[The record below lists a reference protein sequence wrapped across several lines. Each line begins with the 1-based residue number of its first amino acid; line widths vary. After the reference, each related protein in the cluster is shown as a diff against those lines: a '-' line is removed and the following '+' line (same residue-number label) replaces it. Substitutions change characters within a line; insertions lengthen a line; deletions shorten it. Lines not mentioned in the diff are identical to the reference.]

1 MSRPALGPARGRRT
15 AGVFGAAARRL
26 WPFLGGCHISGD
38 VEDPIKMTLFSWS
51 NWPLV
56 FICAAMIAAAVIDWW
71 KFKVPNKLTFPI
83 IISGWLLG
91 LAYSLGLPLAAHQQG
106 GILASVA
113 GTAFGLVLLLPAYAI
128 GGMGA
133 GDVKMN
139 MGFGSW
145 AGAFFGLE
153 GGLCLWVIFY
163 AFCAGV
169 LAGGIIG
176 IGMILA
182 RRTFKQNVAH
192 ARAIMFDL
200 ATAGSISAVA
210 SNAQERR
217 PRWHRLPYGVPLC
230 IGFVGYLWF
239 AGSHPPES
247 HGFNN
252 SPSIVSFAHRAGSP
266 ELSTFQD

>member
-1 MSRPALGPARGRRT
+1 MRSLAQNVREFLTREDGPTAVEYAVMLAL
-15 AGVFGAAARRL
+15 
-26 WPFLGGCHISGD
+26 I
-38 VEDPIKMTLFSWS
+38 
-51 NWPLV
+51 
-56 FICAAMIAAAVIDWW
+56 
-71 KFKVPNKLTFPI
+71 KVPNKLTFPI
-83 IISGWLLG
+83 IISGWVLG
-91 LAYSLGLPLAAHQQG
+91 LTHDLGLQLAAHQEG
-106 GILASVA
+106 GILASLV
-113 GTAFGLVLLLPAYAI
+113 GTAFGLALLLPFYAI

-145 AGAFFGLE
+145 AGAFFGLK
-153 GGLCLWVIFY
+153 GWLCLWVIFY

-169 LAGGIIG
+169 LAGGVIG
-176 IGMILA
+176 VGMILA
-182 RRTFKQNVAH
+182 RRSFGQNIAH

-239 AGSHPPES
+239 AGLVASQPPES
-247 HGFNN
+247 HGRTND
-252 SPSIVSFAHRAGSP
+252 SLSIVSIAHRAGSP